1 MDMKVTD
8 VQITPIKPREGL
20 VGFANVVL
28 NDSIH
33 LGFIGIHT
41 KLDGS
46 GYRLTYPTKKAGVKD
61 LNIFYPLNRE
71 ASKLIE
77 EAIIAKAEQALLN

>member
-1 MDMKVTD
+1 MKITD

-20 VGFANVVL
+20 VGFANVVI

-46 GYRLTYPTKKAGVKD
+46 GYRITYPTKKAGVKD
-61 LNIFYPLNRE
+61 LNIFYPINKEMSKIIE
-71 ASKLIE
+71 A
-77 EAIIAKAEQALLN
+77 AVIAKAEQVLLS

>member
-1 MDMKVTD
+1 MEITD
-8 VQITPIKPREGL
+8 VQITPIKPKNGL
-20 VGFANVVL
+20 IAFANVVI
-28 NDSIH
+28 DGCIH

-61 LNIFYPLNRE
+61 LNIYYP
-71 ASKLIE
+71 ASKEMSKMIE
-77 EAIIAKAEQALLN
+77 EAIFAKVDKILLS

>member
-1 MDMKVTD
+1 MEVTD
-8 VQITPIKPREGL
+8 VHITPIKPRDGL
-20 VGFANVVL
+20 VAFANVVL
-28 NDSIH
+28 DNSIH

-61 LNIFYPLNRE
+61 LNIYYPINKE
-71 ASKLIE
+71 MSKLIE
-77 EAIIAKAEQALLN
+77 RAVIAKAEKILLD

>member
-1 MDMKVTD
+1 MKVTD

-20 VGFANVVL
+20 VGFANVAID
-28 NDSIH
+28 DSIH

-61 LNIFYPLNRE
+61 LNIFYPLNKE
-71 ASKLIE
+71 MSKIIE
-77 EAIIAKAEQALLN
+77 EAVIAKAEKVLLS

>member
-1 MDMKVTD
+1 MKITD

-20 VGFANVVL
+20 VGFANVVID
-28 NDSIH
+28 DSIH

-61 LNIFYPLNRE
+61 LNIFYPINKE
-71 ASKLIE
+71 MSKMIE
-77 EAIIAKAEQALLN
+77 EAVIAKAKQILLS

>member
-1 MDMKVTD
+1 MEVTD
-8 VQITPIKPREGL
+8 VQITPIKPRDGL
-20 VGFANVVL
+20 VAFANVVL
-28 NDSIH
+28 DNSIH

-61 LNIFYPLNRE
+61 LNIYYPINKE
-71 ASKLIE
+71 MSKLIE
-77 EAIIAKAEQALLN
+77 RAVIAKAEKILLD